1 MRSTTRWGTV
11 WLRPRSSSLP
21 AISPTTTRKYWP
33 RGRKSSCCIAIWT
46 ITPHSGSCAACRRS
60 SPASQL
66 MNIPAERLPDQLA
79 RGLAALYVV
88 VGDEPLAA
96 QEAGDAIRTAARAAG
111 HTERT
116 VFTVQGRTNWQGLF
130 ASGDNFSLFGER
142 RLTEIRI
149 PSGKPGVDGAKALEA
164 YAARLPADTLTL
176 ISLPGLD
183 WKTMQSRW
191 FAALANQGV
200 VVEARPI
207 DRAALPGWIERR
219 LAKQGLRA
227 ERAALEFLADQVEGN
242 LLAAQQEIDK
252 LALLLPPGSVTLAD
266 VEHAVVDVSRLEAD
280 ALQDALYAGDG
291 ARFAQVVTDLRDAG
305 EAVPAILWQVSSAVG
320 LLVRLKLAVAQ
331 GDSVSAVMKTLWGR
345 DKQRAPQIERAVKRL
360 SLTQVE
366 SSLADLALVD
376 RQAKGLER
384 VGDPWDTL
392 LRVGMTLAAPDPGRP
407 RNRTR

>member
-1 MRSTTRWGTV
+1 
-11 WLRPRSSSLP
+11 
-21 AISPTTTRKYWP
+21 
-33 RGRKSSCCIAIWT
+33 
-46 ITPHSGSCAACRRS
+46 
-60 SPASQL
+60 
-66 MNIPAERLPDQLA
+66 MNIPADRLPDQLA

-96 QEAGDAIRTAARAAG
+96 QEASDAIRMAARAAG
-111 HTERT
+111 HSERT
-116 VFTVQGRTNWQGLF
+116 VYTVQGRYNWQGIFAAGDNLSLF
-130 ASGDNFSLFGER
+130 AER

-149 PSGKPGVDGAKALEA
+149 PSGKPGVDGAKALET
-164 YAARLPADTLTL
+164 YANTLPADTLTL

-191 FAALANQGV
+191 FATLAQNGV

-207 DRAALPGWIERR
+207 DRAALPGWIDRR
-219 LAKQGLRA
+219 LARQGLRA

-252 LALLLPPGSVTLAD
+252 LALLLPPGTVTLAD

-280 ALQDALYAGDG
+280 ALQDALVAGDS
-291 ARFAQVVTDLRDAG
+291 ARFAQVVTDLRDSG
-305 EAVPAILWQVSSAVG
+305 EAVPAILWQVTSAVG
-320 LLVRLKLAVAQ
+320 LLLRLKLALTQ
-331 GDSVSAVMKTLWGR
+331 GDSLPGLMRTLWGR
-345 DKQRAPQIERAVKRL
+345 DKQRVPQIERALKRL
-360 SLTQVE
+360 SLAQVE
-366 SSLADLALVD
+366 TALADLALID

-407 RNRTR
+407 GTRTR

>member
-1 MRSTTRWGTV
+1 
-11 WLRPRSSSLP
+11 L
-21 AISPTTTRKYWP
+21 
-33 RGRKSSCCIAIWT
+33 
-46 ITPHSGSCAACRRS
+46 
-60 SPASQL
+60 
-66 MNIPAERLPDQLA
+66 NIPADRLPDQLA

-96 QEAGDAIRTAARAAG
+96 QEAADTIRAAARAAG
-111 HTERT
+111 HSERN
-116 VFTVQGRTNWQGLF
+116 VYTVQGRYNWQGIFAGGDNLSLF
-130 ASGDNFSLFGER
+130 AER
-142 RLTEIRI
+142 RLTEIRV

-164 YAARLPADTLTL
+164 YAAKLPADTLTL

-183 WKTMQSRW
+183 WKAMKSRW
-191 FAALANQGV
+191 FTTLAAAGV

-207 DRAALPGWIERR
+207 ERTQLPAWIDRR

-252 LALLLPPGSVTLAD
+252 LALLLPPGPVTLAD

-291 ARFAQVVTDLRDAG
+291 ARFAQIVIDLRDAG
-305 EAVPAILWQVSSAVG
+305 EAVPAILWQVTSAVG
-320 LLVRLKLAVAQ
+320 LLLRLKLAVTQ
-331 GDSVSAVMKTLWGR
+331 GDSLSGLMRTLWGR

-360 SLTQVE
+360 GLAQVE
-366 SSLADLALVD
+366 TALADLALID

-392 LRVGMTLAAPDPGRP
+392 LRVGMNLAQPVG
-407 RNRTR
+407 NGKK